1 MFPRPPVAGLFR
13 HRFRAGIVGVAE
25 YFVVFAPVGYQTE
38 LRLEILR
45 PATLL
50 RKDGCFYP
58 TPRKGKISRK
68 QLILSA
74 VALPPCLENFPGA
87 AVPDKAACLALRAR
101 QGTRISHRLIPLTGS
116 SPLTLKAKG
125 KLPRKTGLNRAVQIQ
140 RKPALNLTISASY
153 ESFYPFVQTHL

>member
-1 MFPRPPVAGLFR
+1 VSSWQFKNLGSGRVTDALSVKQVASLLSLLATKPDGGL
-13 HRFRAGIVGVAE
+13 AVATD
-25 YFVVFAPVGYQTE
+25 V
-38 LRLEILR
+38 L
-45 PATLL
+45 
-50 RKDGCFYP
+50 GCFYP